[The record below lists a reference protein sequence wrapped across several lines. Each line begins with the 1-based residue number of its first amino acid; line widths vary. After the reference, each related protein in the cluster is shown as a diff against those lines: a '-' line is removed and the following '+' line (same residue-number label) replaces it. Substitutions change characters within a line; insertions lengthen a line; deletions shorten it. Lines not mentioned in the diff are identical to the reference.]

1 MLPNGKEPELSII
14 ICTHNRADLLRKT
27 LDSLLH
33 LVDVEFVEII
43 LVDNQSTDH
52 TEAVIDQYLQQN
64 EERLAIYSLFESTLG
79 LSAARNAGI
88 RAASAKIVAFLDD
101 DAIPTRQWVRIILDT
116 FAKMPKAMA
125 MGGQIAPRFE
135 TSRPQWL
142 IKPFELPLTIVDLG
156 EKVREYP
163 ANLHPFGAN
172 MAFRKAVFEAMLFP
186 LELGRKGN
194 MLLSGEES
202 WVFHHLRKDD
212 HMIIYHPQMSVEH
225 FIPAN
230 RLTREWMTQRY
241 YYQGISNGFARKGWV
256 NKLKLVGTLSAKV
269 LYILINGLLAR
280 SEGSKLLIKCR
291 LESIRG
297 SLTTLSV
304 RK

>member
-1 MLPNGKEPELSII
+1 MPTDSTEPELSII

-27 LDSLLH
+27 LDSLLL
-33 LVDVEFVEII
+33 LVDIELVEVI
-43 LVDNQSTDH
+43 LVDNQSSDH
-52 TEAVIDQYLQQN
+52 TEAVIDHYLQQN
-64 EERLAIYSLFESTLG
+64 GAKLTVHSLFESVLG

-88 RAASAKIVAFLDD
+88 RAASARLVAFLDD
-101 DAIPTRQWVRIILDT
+101 DAIPSRQWIRIILDT
-116 FAKMPKAMA
+116 FAQMPEVVA

-135 TSRPQWL
+135 TMRPQWL

-163 ANLHPFGAN
+163 VNLHPFGAN
-172 MAFRKAVFEAMLFP
+172 MALRKTVFEAILFP
-186 LELGRKGN
+186 LDLGRKGN
-194 MLLSGEES
+194 MLLSGEET
-202 WVFHHLRKDD
+202 WVFHKLSKEGQK
-212 HMIIYHPQMSVEH
+212 ILYHPQMSVEH

-241 YYQGISNGFARKGWV
+241 YYQGISNGNARKGWL
-256 NKLKLVGTLSAKV
+256 NKLKLVGTLSAKM
-269 LYILINGLLAR
+269 LYILINALLAR
-280 SEGSKLLIKCR
+280 SEGSKLLIRCR

-297 SLTTLSV
+297 SLTTLNA